1 MSDQQ
6 QPKHAFRP
14 PTGHSRPRRRGRT
27 SVVVVTAAVG
37 ALSASIVVGASATP
51 RTSATVSAAT
61 HRVLNQRGLQAETT
75 RSGASA
81 TSATATSGSTGKST
95 SSAGQAASSSAASN
109 SGRIYF
115 GVDGTVSSAANGM
128 SLARHIYGQVNGNVP
143 NARMVTMGTSGQS
156 YAAIAGAKP
165 GSGTYNNIVR
175 WANTIKARGTL
186 TLFGFDHEPESKY
199 QSHQGS
205 AAQYIAAY
213 RHVADIIRSQG
224 VSNVRFV
231 WQMTAYSFRTK
242 GSQAASRYYPGD
254 NYVDDVGAD
263 PYNWGSCRGPGPWVQ
278 LSTVT
283 DPVLTFARA
292 HGKTVVLAEFA
303 STGGSQRAAW
313 LNSAHQY
320 LVANRS
326 TIQGAFYF
334 DRKATSAEGARCNWS
349 LTSSADVSAFRAIV
363 NDTHYFSS

>member
-1 MSDQQ
+1 MKDHQ

-14 PTGHSRPRRRGRT
+14 PTGHGRSRRRGLT
-27 SVVVVTAAVG
+27 AVVFVTAAIG
-37 ALSASIVVGASATP
+37 ALCASIVVGASASQSVPT
-51 RTSATVSAAT
+51 ASAAT
-61 HRVLNQRGLQAETT
+61 Q
-75 RSGASA
+75 SIA
-81 TSATATSGSTGKST
+81 TSQTT
-95 SSAGQAASSSAASN
+95 N
-109 SGRIYF
+109 SGKIYF

-128 SLARHIYGQVNGNVP
+128 SLARHIYGQLNDNAP
-143 NARMVTMGTSGQS
+143 NARMITMGTSGQS

-165 GSGTYNNIVR
+165 GSGTYNSIVR

-199 QSHQGS
+199 QRHQGS

-213 RHVADIIRSQG
+213 RHVADIIRAQG
-224 VSNVRFV
+224 VSNIRFV
-231 WQMTAYSFRTK
+231 WQMTAYSFRTS
-242 GSQAASRYYPGD
+242 GSQAAIHYYPGD

-263 PYNWGSCRGPGPWVQ
+263 PYNWGSCRSPGPWVQ

-283 DPVLTFARA
+283 DPVLAFARA

-303 STGGSQRAAW
+303 STGGPQRAAW

-320 LVANRS
+320 FIANRS

-334 DRKATSAEGARCNWS
+334 DRKATTAEGSRCNWS
-349 LTSSADVSAFRAIV
+349 LTSSADVAAFRSIV
-363 NDTHYFSS
+363 NDTRYFTS